1 MVRTRIP
8 SQSTS
13 RSESKV
19 TSSIRSAA
27 KPALSAE
34 RVAILQWT
42 ARMGAVTA
50 AALADREDASAASAR
65 ARLAVLEKAGWLSC
79 ARPLAQQPALYT
91 LTRAGMRSCGL
102 RGFDLCRVSA
112 SDALHLIACAAVAA
126 ALERG
131 YSDHRVL
138 GERELRRDERERGV
152 PLGSAR
158 LGTGPNGGPLLHRPD
173 LVLWPDGSNEG
184 GALPVAVEV
193 ELTIKASR
201 RLTDIC
207 RAWARCRCVA
217 GVLYIAPPEVQ
228 RALERAIDRAQ
239 AHERIVVVGFDALP
253 TPARAVGGAVAEPTA
268 QAVEHPVDRVSEH
281 PAGPAPESTVPS
293 DA

>member
-1 MVRTRIP
+1 MVRTRTP
-8 SQSTS
+8 SQPTAKSGV
-13 RSESKV
+13 KV
-19 TSSIRSAA
+19 TSSIRFTSR
-27 KPALSAE
+27 PAFSPE
-34 RVAILQWT
+34 RMAILQWT

-50 AALADREDASAASAR
+50 VALADREDVSVASAR
-65 ARLAVLEKAGWLSC
+65 ARLVVLEKAGWLSC
-79 ARPLAQQPALYT
+79 ARPLARQPALYT

-102 RGFDLCRVSA
+102 RGLAPCRVSA
-112 SDALHLIACAAVAA
+112 SDAPHLIACAAVAA

-131 YSDHRVL
+131 YADHRVL

-158 LGTGPNGGPLLHRPD
+158 LGSGPHGGPLLHRPD
-173 LVLWPDGSNEG
+173 LLLWPDGSNDEDG
-184 GALPVAVEV
+184 LPVAVEV
-193 ELTIKASR
+193 ELTIKAPR

-239 AHERIVVVGFDALP
+239 AHEQIVVVGFDALP
-253 TPARAVGGAVAEPTA
+253 SPTRAVGGALAQPTSEPT
-268 QAVEHPVDRVSEH
+268 S
-281 PAGPAPESTVPS
+281 
-293 DA
+293 